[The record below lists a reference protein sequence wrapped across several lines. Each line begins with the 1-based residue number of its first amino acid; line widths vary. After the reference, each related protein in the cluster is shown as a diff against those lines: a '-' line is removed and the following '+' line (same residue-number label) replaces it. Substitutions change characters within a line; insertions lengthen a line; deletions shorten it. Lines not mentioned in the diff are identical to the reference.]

1 MSSSDHLN
9 GFVSCFLY
17 ELICVKIR
25 ILFKPKIFNI
35 AFTESDTYDHNMTNS
50 LPCIQRHPLRN
61 IVGGLCFL
69 VHLYISDK
77 LQVTCIFINKFFFLN
92 EAQ

>member
-9 GFVSCFLY
+9 GFRSCFLY

-35 AFTESDTYDHNMTNS
+35 AFTENDTYDHNMTNS
-50 LPCIQRHPLRN
+50 LPCIQSHPLRS
-61 IVGGLCFL
+61 IVGGAVFFNAFIHFRKITG
-69 VHLYISDK
+69 HLYIY
-77 LQVTCIFINKFFFLN
+77 
-92 EAQ
+92 